1 MIRETCFRSF
11 ALAACTPAL
20 IVTACGDDSAQDP
33 QTSPSVATTDA
44 NSGADSSHA
53 PEPTE
58 KIDTERTFG
67 SASFRADVWADNW
80 FALYVNGELVG
91 EDSVPITTETIT
103 FDATYPLTIAI
114 EAKDFKERISQKEE
128 SLEKIRNEYSS
139 SEEEEGTTES
149 SD

>member
-1 MIRETCFRSF
+1 MIRETRFRSF
-11 ALAACTPAL
+11 ALAACTLAL

-44 NSGADSSHA
+44 NSGANSSHA

-58 KIDTERTFG
+58 KTDTERTFG

-91 EDSVPITTETIT
+91 EDSVPITTERSFNAETIT

-114 EAKDFKERISQKEE
+114 EA
-128 SLEKIRNEYSS
+128 
-139 SEEEEGTTES
+139 
-149 SD
+149 